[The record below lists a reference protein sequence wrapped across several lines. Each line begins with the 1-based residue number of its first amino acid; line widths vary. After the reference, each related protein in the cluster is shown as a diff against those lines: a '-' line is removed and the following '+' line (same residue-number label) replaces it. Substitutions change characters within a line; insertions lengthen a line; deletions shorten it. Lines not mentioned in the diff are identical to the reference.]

1 MAVLRVLWLLAVAYF
16 LGAIPFG
23 YIIAKM
29 TRNVDVRQIESGR
42 TGGTNTLRAA
52 GFWAG
57 LATATLD
64 ILKGATTVWLAKFV
78 FPDLHWVHV
87 LAPIAAI
94 IGHNYSLILAER
106 DPEGKVRLYGGA
118 GGAPAAG
125 GALGLWAPSL
135 LYILAIGVVLF
146 FVVGYASVTTMSVP
160 LIAGAV
166 FAYQAAQGNL
176 PWVYVAYAVLAEALL
191 LWALRPNIRRLLNG
205 TERVVGLRAWY
216 AKRRAAQS
224 KS

>member
-1 MAVLRVLWLLAVAYF
+1 VEALRVVWILAIAYW

-23 YIIAKM
+23 YIIGKLY
-29 TRNVDVRQIESGR
+29 RNVDVRYIESGR
-42 TGGTNTLRAA
+42 TGTTNTIRAV
-52 GFWAG
+52 GFWPGA
-57 LATATLD
+57 LTAVLD
-64 ILKGATTVWLAKFV
+64 VLKGASTVWLAKCV
-78 FPDLHWVHV
+78 APDVAWVHM
-87 LAPIAAI
+87 LAPIVAI

-106 DPEGKVRLYGGA
+106 DETGRIRVYGGA

-135 LYILAIGVVLF
+135 LYILAVGLVLF

-160 LIAGAV
+160 LVAGVV

-176 PWVYVAYAVLAEALL
+176 PWVYVLYAVLAEALL

>member
-1 MAVLRVLWLLAVAYF
+1 MIVLRILWLLGLSYF
-16 LGAIPFG
+16 IGAIPFG
-23 YIIAKM
+23 YIIAKV
-29 TRNVDVRQIESGR
+29 TRNVDVRQVESGR

-78 FPDLHWVHV
+78 VPDLYWVHM
-87 LAPIAAI
+87 LAPVLAI

-160 LIAGAV
+160 VIAGLV
-166 FAYQAAQGNL
+166 FAYQAAHGQL
-176 PWVYVAYAVLAEALL
+176 PWVYVVYAVLAEALL

-205 TERVVGLRAWY
+205 TERVVGLRAWL
-216 AKRRAAQS
+216 ARRRLTA
-224 KS
+224 

>member
-1 MAVLRVLWLLAVAYF
+1 MIGLRIGWLLILSYF

-23 YIIAKM
+23 YIIAKLA
-29 TRNVDVRQIESGR
+29 RDVDVRQVASGR

-57 LATATLD
+57 LATAVMD
-64 ILKGATTVWLAKFV
+64 ILKGASTVWLAKGL
-78 FPDLHWVHV
+78 FPDLYWVHV
-87 LAPIAAI
+87 LAPVMAI

-106 DPEGKVRLYGGA
+106 DPEGKRLRLYGGA

-125 GALGLWAPSL
+125 GVLGLWAPAL
-135 LYILAIGVVLF
+135 LWVVGIGVILF

-166 FAYQAAQGNL
+166 FAYQAAHGHL
-176 PWVYVAYAVLAEALL
+176 PWIYLVYPALAEVLL
-191 LWALRPNIRRLLNG
+191 IWALRPNIRRLLNG
-205 TERVVGLRAWY
+205 TERVVGLRAWL
-216 AKRRAAQS
+216 AQRRLAQQ
-224 KS
+224 

>member
-1 MAVLRVLWLLAVAYF
+1 MVVVRILWLLGISYF

-23 YIIAKM
+23 YIIAKL

-64 ILKGATTVWLAKFV
+64 ILKGASAVWLAKFV
-78 FPDLHWVHV
+78 FPELYWVHV
-87 LAPIAAI
+87 LAPVMAI

-106 DPEGKVRLYGGA
+106 DPEGKVRVYGGA

-160 LIAGAV
+160 LIAGVV
-166 FAYQAAQGNL
+166 FAWQARAGNL
-176 PWVYVAYAVLAEALL
+176 PAVYPFYAVLAEALL

-205 TERVVGLRAWY
+205 TERVVGLRAWW
-216 AKRRAAQS
+216 AKRQAQHPRG
-224 KS
+224 

>member
-1 MAVLRVLWLLAVAYF
+1 MIVLRILWLLGLSYF

-23 YIIAKM
+23 YIIAKIA
-29 TRNVDVRQIESGR
+29 RNVDVRQVESGR

-78 FPDLHWVHV
+78 VPDLYWVHV
-87 LAPIAAI
+87 LAPVLAI

-160 LIAGAV
+160 VIAGLV
-166 FAYQAAQGNL
+166 FAYQAAHGQL

-205 TERVVGLRAWY
+205 TERVVGLRAWL
-216 AKRRAAQS
+216 ARRRLTA
-224 KS
+224 

>member
-1 MAVLRVLWLLAVAYF
+1 MIVLRILWLLGLSYF
-16 LGAIPFG
+16 IGAIPFG
-23 YIIAKM
+23 YIIAKIA
-29 TRNVDVRQIESGR
+29 RNVDVRQVESGR

-78 FPDLHWVHV
+78 VPDLYWVHV
-87 LAPIAAI
+87 LAPVLAI

-160 LIAGAV
+160 VIAGLV
-166 FAYQAAQGNL
+166 FAYQAAYGQL
-176 PWVYVAYAVLAEALL
+176 PWVYVVYAVLAEALL

-205 TERVVGLRAWY
+205 TERVVGLRAWL
-216 AKRRAAQS
+216 ARRRLTA
-224 KS
+224 

>member
-1 MAVLRVLWLLAVAYF
+1 MIVLRILWLLGLSYF
-16 LGAIPFG
+16 IGAIPFG
-23 YIIAKM
+23 YIIAKV
-29 TRNVDVRQIESGR
+29 TRNVAVRQVESGR

-78 FPDLHWVHV
+78 VPDLYWVHM
-87 LAPIAAI
+87 LAPVLAI

-160 LIAGAV
+160 VIAGLV
-166 FAYQAAQGNL
+166 FAYQAAHGQL
-176 PWVYVAYAVLAEALL
+176 PWVYVVYAVLAEALL

-205 TERVVGLRAWY
+205 TERVVGLRAWL
-216 AKRRAAQS
+216 ARRRLTA
-224 KS
+224 

>member
-1 MAVLRVLWLLAVAYF
+1 MIVLRILWLLGLSYF
-16 LGAIPFG
+16 IGAIPFG
-23 YIIAKM
+23 YIIAKV
-29 TRNVDVRQIESGR
+29 TRNVDVRQVESGR

-78 FPDLHWVHV
+78 VPDLYWVHM
-87 LAPIAAI
+87 LAPVLAI

-160 LIAGAV
+160 VIAGLV
-166 FAYQAAQGNL
+166 FAYQAAHGQL

-205 TERVVGLRAWY
+205 TERVVGLRAWL
-216 AKRRAAQS
+216 ARRRLTA
-224 KS
+224 